1 MSTQTRSGGGGGG
14 GGHSRNQ
21 KKSNASNS
29 GGGGGSGSGHDSVS
43 HAAAAGKKGNQDASK
58 TDKPEK
64 AQPKATTEQLRIAQI
79 TNSTTEDPQINEK
92 VTLLLTM
99 TQRSEEEV
107 CCALNE
113 CDYDLEAA
121 ANFLIEELPQ
131 GAFAKYEKKRK
142 NKAAATA
149 EGAAGD
155 GDWADGN
162 GNADKREKSRNRSS
176 NRGGG
181 RGSTDSRGWRGRE
194 TRENERNQR
203 ESREPRAGGDRGED
217 RINDNYRGQ
226 RNGGGRNGPGGGGRG
241 GGFVSRSGRGGGRMG
256 GRGGGPRG
264 DRGTGGPGY
273 GPGRSGNA
281 NDDHHEVE
289 LWDNTIAQN
298 AEKQQQAHD
307 DAWGD
312 WNNEEYEGS
321 LKDSKVFT
329 TSNLGT
335 QTAASV
341 VSAGAGN
348 TTELAA
354 PPGLEHHLVQQGSHL
369 DDGPSSGPAAVTPPA
384 TLTGSAATP
393 LLQYSAAVSNPP
405 PQLQSQSQASTQSGS
420 GSGAGT
426 AASGG
431 AGSTATSFVSAAP
444 DTFSS
449 AASAAATLVQQAQ
462 QQQQLQQQQ
471 QTTPI
476 KPSATLSAEQSQ
488 YFNSLS
494 SQGASPGSAT
504 VPPSS
509 ASYPQNPVAAYSQT
523 SSSGNLSQY
532 ATYAHAFASGTA
544 ATTGEQGQQQP
555 QVRRARVKLPPPSKI
570 PASAVEMPG
579 DNALNNIGYLDVQFG
594 GLDFGTDDSFEA
606 LPEKISS
613 GVGFDGQQQ
622 QADDYQSKSQPQQS
636 ALSSSLQSSQIG
648 DALSAAGYAS
658 RSTTQQQQQQQG
670 GSSAVNVGANALDQ
684 LTKSD
689 PYGQTA
695 SAGSAYQ
702 NAYQSTGAAKGAS
715 GYPTAAPGFNSSSYA
730 NVQSSVA
737 SSYQQQGYGYQ
748 PSGVNAYQQQ
758 ASTGQSGSGVG
769 VTGGG
774 GAATQNIPVGGSSSQ
789 NSTSGNASS
798 AYLTSGYSTPQSAY
812 QSSQSVYGNTG
823 LSNSSGFASSASNA
837 SSQYAN
843 FSASAKLKDATTTS
857 GGAHYD
863 SVSTSSG
870 VSSSSGSGTGNGATG
885 AVSGQT
891 GANQAAV
898 SNNNVSGSSSASN
911 VTTGGASGVQ
921 SQGGVSSAGG
931 VAGGS
936 VSGSASATNVGVSVN
951 NNNNNSSSNAGSVG
965 AAAAVAAAAAAQ
977 SAAGTTAAVLA
988 SLTSKNSSSSSSS
1001 GGSGSVATTTGSAG
1015 GGAGG
1020 VAGSVSGTGT
1030 GTGSGSVGA
1039 SSAGGAGG
1047 SGGGSGSGSGSGSG
1061 LVPTN
1066 IQMQGYYDLNY
1077 PPASLGAGR
1086 DNLGSVAYSAMTD
1099 GRFARTDNNSSP
1111 VGNVSNT
1118 MSQQAGSSAPMLNV
1132 PYAYFY
1138 GGNVMPGS
1146 FQYGTPAIYP
1156 QQIQTANTA
1165 SSGQFPKPSYS
1176 AGYGSTSY
1184 DTLSQTTQD
1193 YGKGGYSS
1201 NVNQQNKT
1209 QTVSNQS
1216 QAGTGSD
1223 LTSSMYGKGHVALN
1237 KVNSYDKQSFHS
1249 GTPPPFNMANTQTAG
1264 GTSAQPYGMYLP
1276 MPAAGHHNMIHQPIH
1291 QVESDLA
1298 PPQVVVGRGGREA
1311 DNQVHVHATGTQVTF
1326 QQIWHNT
1333 TNNSNTG
1340 DTESPYPNSNPVLEQ
1355 DQGAASREDNFD
1367 QNNVQ
1372 NYVKDDV
1379 SGISFFAD

>member
-29 GGGGGSGSGHDSVS
+29 GGGSGPGHDALS
-43 HAAAAGKKGNQDASK
+43 HAANAGKKGGQDASK

-142 NKAAATA
+142 NKAANAA
-149 EGAAGD
+149 ADGAAGD
-155 GDWADGN
+155 GEWADGN

-176 NRGGG
+176 TRGGG

-217 RINDNYRGQ
+217 RANDNYRGQ
-226 RNGGGRNGPGGGGRG
+226 RNGGGRSGPGGVGGGRG
-241 GGFVSRSGRGGGRMG
+241 GGFISRSGRGGGRMG
-256 GRGGGPRG
+256 ARTGGPRG
-264 DRGTGGPGY
+264 DRVTGGPGGGSY

-281 NDDHHEVE
+281 EDHHEVE

-298 AEKQQQAHD
+298 AEKQQQPHD

-335 QTAASV
+335 QSAASV
-341 VSAGAGN
+341 VSAGGAGAS
-348 TTELAA
+348 TDLAA

-369 DDGPSSGPAAVTPPA
+369 DDGTGSGPAAVTPPA
-384 TLTGSAATP
+384 TLSGSATTP

-405 PQLQSQSQASTQSGS
+405 PQLQSSQ
-420 GSGAGT
+420 SGAGGQG
-426 AASGG
+426 AGAPASGG
-431 AGSTATSFVSAAP
+431 GTGSAATAFVSTAS

-462 QQQQLQQQQ
+462 QQQQIQQQ

-488 YFNSLS
+488 YFNSLA
-494 SQGASPGSAT
+494 SQGGSPGSAA
-504 VPPSS
+504 VQAGAP
-509 ASYPQNPVAAYSQT
+509 AGFAQNAVAAYSQT
-523 SSSGNLSQY
+523 NPSVSVSQY
-532 ATYAHAFASGTA
+532 TSTYANVFASGTA
-544 ATTGEQGQQQP
+544 TGEQTNQQQP

-594 GLDFGTDDSFEA
+594 GLDFGTDDSFDA
-606 LPEKISS
+606 LPEKIGA
-613 GVGFDGQQQ
+613 GVAFEGQQQ
-622 QADDYQSKSQPQQS
+622 SDDSQSKSQQQQQNLT
-636 ALSSSLQSSQIG
+636 ASLQSSQIG

-658 RSTTQQQQQQQG
+658 RSAAQQQG
-670 GSSAVNVGANALDQ
+670 GSSAVNAASNALDQ
-684 LTKSD
+684 LAKND
-689 PYGQTA
+689 PYGQA
-695 SAGSAYQ
+695 SGAGSAYQ
-702 NAYQSTGAAKGAS
+702 YGYQSSGAKTTS
-715 GYPTAAPGFNSSSYA
+715 GYPTTVPGGYSSSSYA
-730 NVQSSVA
+730 NVQNSVA

-748 PSGVNAYQQQ
+748 PSAVNSYQQQ
-758 ASTGQSGSGVG
+758 TGPGAQGAGGVG
-769 VTGGG
+769 VTGGA
-774 GAATQNIPVGGSSSQ
+774 GAATQNIPVGGSGSQ
-789 NSTSGNASS
+789 NSSSGNASS

-823 LSNSSGFASSASNA
+823 LFAGSASNA
-837 SSQYAN
+837 TSQYAN
-843 FSASAKLKDATTTS
+843 FSGSAKLKEATAA
-857 GGAHYD
+857 GGATHYD

-870 VSSSSGSGTGNGATG
+870 VSNSSGSTGNGATG
-885 AVSGQT
+885 AVSGQA
-891 GANQAAV
+891 GANQTAV
-898 SNNNVSGSSSASN
+898 SNNNNVSGSSASN
-911 VTTGGASGVQ
+911 VAASVASGGVAGVGVGGGVGV

-931 VAGGS
+931 VGVAGGS
-936 VSGSASATNVGVSVN
+936 NSGSATNVGVSVN
-951 NNNNNSSSNAGSVG
+951 NNNSSSSSNAGSVG
-965 AAAAVAAAAAAQ
+965 AAAAVAAAAAQ
-977 SAAGTTAAVLA
+977 TAAGTTAAVLA

-1001 GGSGSVATTTGSAG
+1001 GSGGNGAATAGSAG
-1015 GGAGG
+1015 GAGVGVGAG
-1020 VAGSVSGTGT
+1020 AGT
-1030 GTGSGSVGA
+1030 GTGSVG
-1039 SSAGGAGG
+1039 AGGAG
-1047 SGGGSGSGSGSGSG
+1047 SGGGSGSG

-1066 IQMQGYYDLNY
+1066 IQMVSQYIQTGLPYYQQPVYSYEELQMMQQRVPHVQGYYDLNY

-1086 DNLGSVAYSAMTD
+1086 DTLGSVAYSTMTD

-1111 VGNVSNT
+1111 VGNVCLKSMKQNYDSLNNDFNLLQVSST

-1156 QQIQTANTA
+1156 QQIPPANTA
-1165 SSGQFPKPSYS
+1165 SGGQFPKPSYS
-1176 AGYGSTSY
+1176 ASYGSTSY

-1201 NVNQQNKT
+1201 SVNQQSKT
-1209 QTVSNQS
+1209 QAVSNQS

-1237 KVNSYDKQSFHS
+1237 KVNSYEKQSFHS

-1276 MPAAGHHNMIHQPIH
+1276 MAATGHHNMIHQPIH
-1291 QVESDLA
+1291 QVESPL
-1298 PPQVVVGRGGREA
+1298 PQQDSNSAGQR
-1311 DNQVHVHATGTQVTF
+1311 
-1326 QQIWHNT
+1326 QQ
-1333 TNNSNTG
+1333 SSSQSKSAG
-1340 DTESPYPNSNPVLEQ
+1340 KQGYSPSYWN
-1355 DQGAASREDNFD
+1355 G
-1367 QNNVQ
+1367 QN
-1372 NYVKDDV
+1372 
-1379 SGISFFAD
+1379 

>member
-14 GGHSRNQ
+14 GHTRNQ

-29 GGGGGSGSGHDSVS
+29 GGGGAGHLDGVS
-43 HAAAAGKKGNQDASK
+43 HAAAAGKKGGQDASK

-92 VTLLLTM
+92 VLLLLTM

-142 NKAAATA
+142 NKAASNTGD
-149 EGAAGD
+149 GAAGD

-162 GNADKREKSRNRSS
+162 ANADKREKSRNRSS
-176 NRGGG
+176 NRGGT
-181 RGSTDSRGWRGRE
+181 RGSSDSRGWRGRE

-203 ESREPRAGGDRGED
+203 ESREPWSGQNVGQDRGDD
-217 RINDNYRGQ
+217 RANDNYRGQ
-226 RNGGGRNGPGGGGRG
+226 RNGGGRSGPGGGGRG

-256 GRGGGPRG
+256 GRTGGPRG
-264 DRGTGGPGY
+264 DRGSGGPGGAY
-273 GPGRSGNA
+273 GSGRGGNA
-281 NDDHHEVE
+281 NEDHHEVE

-329 TSNLGT
+329 TSNLAT
-335 QTAASV
+335 QSAANV
-341 VSAGAGN
+341 VSGTGACVTGVVAVAGS
-348 TTELAA
+348 EISA
-354 PPGLEHHLVQQGSHL
+354 PPGLEHQLVQQGSHL
-369 DDGPSSGPAAVTPPA
+369 EESSSSGPAAVTPPA
-384 TLTGSAATP
+384 TLTGSATTP

-405 PQLQSQSQASTQSGS
+405 PQLQTQATQ
-420 GSGAGT
+420 SGAGT
-426 AASGG
+426 GASAAAGGG
-431 AGSTATSFVSAAP
+431 AGSTPSSFVSASP

-449 AASAAATLVQQAQ
+449 AASAAATLVHQAQ
-462 QQQQLQQQQ
+462 KQQQLQQ

-476 KPSATLSAEQSQ
+476 KPSATLSVEQSQ
-488 YFNSLS
+488 YFNSLA
-494 SQGASPGSAT
+494 SQGVSPGS
-504 VPPSS
+504 VPVQS
-509 ASYPQNPVAAYSQT
+509 APAGYAQNSAAAYSQT
-523 SSSGNLSQY
+523 STSVGVSQY
-532 ATYAHAFASGTA
+532 PNTYANVFASGTGA
-544 ATTGEQGQQQP
+544 GSGTGEQSQQQP
-555 QVRRARVKLPPPSKI
+555 QIRRARVKLPPPSKI

-594 GLDFGTDDSFEA
+594 ALDFGTDDGFES
-606 LPEKISS
+606 LPEKVGS
-613 GVGFDGQQQ
+613 GFSIDGQQQ
-622 QADDYQSKSQPQQS
+622 QQQAEDYQSKSQQQQQVTL
-636 ALSSSLQSSQIG
+636 AAGLQSSQIS
-648 DALSAAGYAS
+648 DALSAAGYTS
-658 RSTTQQQQQQQG
+658 RSTAQQQG
-670 GSSAVNVGANALDQ
+670 VSSAVNATIDQ
-684 LTKSD
+684 LAKSD
-689 PYGQTA
+689 PYGQTG
-695 SAGSAYQ
+695 GSGNAYQ
-702 NAYQSTGAAKGAS
+702 NAYQSSGAS
-715 GYPTAAPGFNSSSYA
+715 KASSGFPTTAPGGYSSSTYA

-737 SSYQQQGYGYQ
+737 NSYQQQGYGSYQ
-748 PSGVNAYQQQ
+748 PSSYQQQ
-758 ASTGQSGSGVG
+758 AGTGAQSGTGAVS
-769 VTGGG
+769 GGG
-774 GAATQNIPVGGSSSQ
+774 GTATQNIPVGGSSRQ

-798 AYLTSGYSTPQSAY
+798 AFLTSGYSTPQSAY

-823 LSNSSGFASSASNA
+823 LSNSSGFSGSASNA

-843 FSASAKLKDATTTS
+843 FSSSAKLKDATTAS
-857 GGAHYD
+857 SAAHYD

-870 VSSSSGSGTGNGATG
+870 VSSNSGSTGNGG
-885 AVSGQT
+885 GVSGQA
-891 GANQAAV
+891 GANQAVV
-898 SNNNVSGSSSASN
+898 SNNNNVTGSSSVSN
-911 VTTGGASGVQ
+911 VTAGVASGNVAGVG
-921 SQGGVSSAGG
+921 GGVSQSG
-931 VAGGS
+931 VSSGVG
-936 VSGSASATNVGVSVN
+936 VTGGSASSVGVNV
-951 NNNNNSSSNAGSVG
+951 NNNSSSASSVG
-965 AAAAVAAAAAAQ
+965 TSAVAQTAT
-977 SAAGTTAAVLA
+977 GTTAAVLA
-988 SLTSKNSSSSSSS
+988 SLTNKNSSSSNSSGS
-1001 GGSGSVATTTGSAG
+1001 GGSSATTTGNASGQGAG
-1015 GGAGG
+1015 ASTGGVGGA
-1020 VAGSVSGTGT
+1020 SG
-1030 GTGSGSVGA
+1030 
-1039 SSAGGAGG
+1039 AGGAG
-1047 SGGGSGSGSGSGSG
+1047 SGGGSGSG

-1066 IQMQGYYDLNY
+1066 IQMVSQYIQTGLPYYQQPVYSYEELQMMQQRVPHVQGYYDLNY

-1086 DNLGSVAYSAMTD
+1086 DNLGSVTYSAMND

-1111 VGNVSNT
+1111 VGNVSST

-1156 QQIQTANTA
+1156 QQIPAANTA
-1165 SSGQFPKPSYS
+1165 SGQQFPKPSYS

-1193 YGKGGYSS
+1193 YSKGGYSS
-1201 NVNQQNKT
+1201 SVNQQSKT

-1237 KVNSYDKQSFHS
+1237 KVNSYEKQSFHS
-1249 GTPPPFNMANTQTAG
+1249 GTPPPFNMPNTQTAG

-1291 QVESDLA
+1291 QMD
-1298 PPQVVVGRGGREA
+1298 GRIHSSSRRDSNSAGQR
-1311 DNQVHVHATGTQVTF
+1311 
-1326 QQIWHNT
+1326 QQST
-1333 TNNSNTG
+1333 SQSKSAG
-1340 DTESPYPNSNPVLEQ
+1340 KQGYSPSYWA
-1355 DQGAASREDNFD
+1355 G
-1367 QNNVQ
+1367 QN
-1372 NYVKDDV
+1372 
-1379 SGISFFAD
+1379 

>member
-14 GGHSRNQ
+14 GHTRNQ
-21 KKSNASNS
+21 KKSNASHS
-29 GGGGGSGSGHDSVS
+29 GGGGTGHDGVS
-43 HAAAAGKKGNQDASK
+43 HAAAAGKKGGQDASK

-142 NKAAATA
+142 NKAANTTA
-149 EGAAGD
+149 DGAAGD

-162 GNADKREKSRNRSS
+162 ANADKREKSRNRSS
-176 NRGGG
+176 NRGGT

-203 ESREPRAGGDRGED
+203 ESREPRSGGDRGED
-217 RINDNYRGQ
+217 RTNDNYRGQ
-226 RNGGGRNGPGGGGRG
+226 RNGGGRSGPGGGGRG

-256 GRGGGPRG
+256 GRTGGPRG
-264 DRGTGGPGY
+264 DRGSGGTGGGY
-273 GPGRSGNA
+273 GPRSGNA
-281 NDDHHEVE
+281 NEDHHEVE

-329 TSNLGT
+329 TSNLAT

-341 VSAGAGN
+341 VSGTGASGTGASTVAGS
-348 TTELAA
+348 ELSA
-354 PPGLEHHLVQQGSHL
+354 PPGLEHQLVQQGSL
-369 DDGPSSGPAAVTPPA
+369 LEESSSSGPVPVTPPA
-384 TLTGSAATP
+384 TLSGSATTP

-405 PQLQSQSQASTQSGS
+405 PQLQSQGTQ
-420 GSGAGT
+420 SGAGT
-426 AASGG
+426 GASAAAGGG
-431 AGSTATSFVSAAP
+431 AGSTPSSFVSASP

-449 AASAAATLVQQAQ
+449 AASAAATLVHQAQ

-476 KPSATLSAEQSQ
+476 KPSATLSVEQSQ
-488 YFNSLS
+488 YFNSLA
-494 SQGASPGSAT
+494 SQGVSPGSAAVQPAPAGYT
-504 VPPSS
+504 
-509 ASYPQNPVAAYSQT
+509 QNPVAAYSQT
-523 SSSGNLSQY
+523 STSVGVSQY
-532 ATYAHAFASGTA
+532 PNTYANVFASGA
-544 ATTGEQGQQQP
+544 GAGAGPGEQSQQQP
-555 QVRRARVKLPPPSKI
+555 QVRRTRVKLPPPSKI

-594 GLDFGTDDSFEA
+594 ALDFGTDDGFET
-606 LPEKISS
+606 LPEKVGS
-613 GVGFDGQQQ
+613 GFSIDGQQQ
-622 QADDYQSKSQPQQS
+622 QQQPDDYQSKSQQQQQQQ
-636 ALSSSLQSSQIG
+636 ATLAAGLQSSQIS
-648 DALSAAGYAS
+648 DALSAAGYTS
-658 RSTTQQQQQQQG
+658 RSTAQQQQQG
-670 GSSAVNVGANALDQ
+670 VSSAVNATTALDQ
-684 LTKSD
+684 LAKSD

-695 SAGSAYQ
+695 GSGNAYQ
-702 NAYQSTGAAKGAS
+702 NAYQSSGAGKTAS
-715 GYPTAAPGFNSSSYA
+715 GYPTTAPGGYSSSTYA

-737 SSYQQQGYGYQ
+737 SSYQQQGYGSYQ
-748 PSGVNAYQQQ
+748 PSSYQQQ
-758 ASTGQSGSGVG
+758 AGTGAQSGTGAVA
-769 VTGGG
+769 GGG

-823 LSNSSGFASSASNA
+823 LSNSSGFAGSASNA

-843 FSASAKLKDATTTS
+843 FSASAKLKDATS
-857 GGAHYD
+857 ASSAAHYD

-870 VSSSSGSGTGNGATG
+870 VSSSSGSTGNGG
-885 AVSGQT
+885 AVSGQA
-891 GANQAAV
+891 GANQAVV
-898 SNNNVSGSSSASN
+898 SNNNVSGSSSVSN
-911 VTTGGASGVQ
+911 VTAGVASGNVAGVG
-921 SQGGVSSAGG
+921 GGVSQSGVSSGVG

-936 VSGSASATNVGVSVN
+936 AASVGVNV
-951 NNNNNSSSNAGSVG
+951 NNNSSSASSVG
-965 AAAAVAAAAAAQ
+965 AAAVAQTAT
-977 SAAGTTAAVLA
+977 GTTAAVLA
-988 SLTSKNSSSSSSS
+988 SLTNKNSSSSNSS
-1001 GGSGSVATTTGSAG
+1001 GSGGSVATAAGNAG
-1015 GGAGG
+1015 GPGAGASTGG
-1020 VAGSVSGTGT
+1020 VG
-1030 GTGSGSVGA
+1030 GA
-1039 SSAGGAGG
+1039 SGAGGAG
-1047 SGGGSGSGSGSGSG
+1047 SGGGSGSG

-1066 IQMQGYYDLNY
+1066 IQMVSQYIQTGLPYYQQPVYSYEELQMMQQRVPHVQGYYDLNY

-1086 DNLGSVAYSAMTD
+1086 DNLGSVTYSAMND

-1111 VGNVSNT
+1111 VGNVSST

-1156 QQIQTANTA
+1156 QIPAANTA
-1165 SSGQFPKPSYS
+1165 SGQQFPKPSYS

-1193 YGKGGYSS
+1193 YSKGGYSS
-1201 NVNQQNKT
+1201 SVNQQSKT
-1209 QTVSNQS
+1209 QAVSNQS

-1237 KVNSYDKQSFHS
+1237 KVNSYEKQSFHS
-1249 GTPPPFNMANTQTAG
+1249 GTPPPFNMPNTQTAG

-1291 QVESDLA
+1291 QMD
-1298 PPQVVVGRGGREA
+1298 GRIHSSSRRDSNSAGQRQQSTSQSKSAGK
-1311 DNQVHVHATGTQVTF
+1311 QGYSPSYWTG
-1326 QQIWHNT
+1326 
-1333 TNNSNTG
+1333 
-1340 DTESPYPNSNPVLEQ
+1340 
-1355 DQGAASREDNFD
+1355 
-1367 QNNVQ
+1367 QN
-1372 NYVKDDV
+1372 
-1379 SGISFFAD
+1379 

>member
-14 GGHSRNQ
+14 GHTRNQ

-29 GGGGGSGSGHDSVS
+29 GGGGTGHDGVS
-43 HAAAAGKKGNQDASK
+43 HAAAAGKKGGQDASK

-142 NKAAATA
+142 NKAANTA
-149 EGAAGD
+149 ADGAAGD

-162 GNADKREKSRNRSS
+162 ANADKREKSRNRSS
-176 NRGGG
+176 NRGGT

-203 ESREPRAGGDRGED
+203 ESREPRSGGDRGDD
-217 RINDNYRGQ
+217 RANDNYRGQ
-226 RNGGGRNGPGGGGRG
+226 RNGGGRTGPGGGGRG
-241 GGFVSRSGRGGGRMG
+241 GGFISRSGRGGGRMG
-256 GRGGGPRG
+256 GRTGGPRG
-264 DRGTGGPGY
+264 DRGSGGTGGGY

-281 NDDHHEVE
+281 NEDHHEVE

-329 TSNLGT
+329 TSNLAT
-335 QTAASV
+335 QTAASGAAGST
-341 VSAGAGN
+341 SAGS
-348 TTELAA
+348 EISA
-354 PPGLEHHLVQQGSHL
+354 PPGLEHQLVQQGLEETS
-369 DDGPSSGPAAVTPPA
+369 SSGPVPVTPPA
-384 TLTGSAATP
+384 TLTGSATTP

-405 PQLQSQSQASTQSGS
+405 PQATQ
-420 GSGAGT
+420 SGAGT
-426 AASGG
+426 GASAATGGGAASTP
-431 AGSTATSFVSAAP
+431 SSFVSASP

-449 AASAAATLVQQAQ
+449 AASAAATLVHQAQ
-462 QQQQLQQQQ
+462 QQQQLQQQ

-476 KPSATLSAEQSQ
+476 KPSATLSVEQSQ
-488 YFNSLS
+488 YFNSLA
-494 SQGASPGSAT
+494 SQGVSPGSAA
-504 VPPSS
+504 VQPAPAGYAQS
-509 ASYPQNPVAAYSQT
+509 PVAAYSQT
-523 SSSGNLSQY
+523 STSQY
-532 ATYAHAFASGTA
+532 PNTYANVFASGTA
-544 ATTGEQGQQQP
+544 AGAGTGEQSQQQP

-594 GLDFGTDDSFEA
+594 ALDFGTDDGFEA
-606 LPEKISS
+606 LPEKVGS
-613 GVGFDGQQQ
+613 GFSIDGQQQ
-622 QADDYQSKSQPQQS
+622 QQQQDDYQSKSQQQQQQ
-636 ALSSSLQSSQIG
+636 ATLAAGLQSSQIS
-648 DALSAAGYAS
+648 DALSAAGYTS
-658 RSTTQQQQQQQG
+658 RSTAQQQQQG
-670 GSSAVNVGANALDQ
+670 VSSAVSATTALDQ
-684 LTKSD
+684 LAKSD

-695 SAGSAYQ
+695 GSGNAYQ
-702 NAYQSTGAAKGAS
+702 NAYQSSGAGKTAS
-715 GYPTAAPGFNSSSYA
+715 GYPTTAPGGYGSSTYA

-737 SSYQQQGYGYQ
+737 SSYQQQGYGSYQ
-748 PSGVNAYQQQ
+748 PSSYQQQ
-758 ASTGQSGSGVG
+758 AGTGAQSGTGAVA
-769 VTGGG
+769 GGG
-774 GAATQNIPVGGSSSQ
+774 GATTQNIPVGGSSSQ

-823 LSNSSGFASSASNA
+823 LFASSASNA

-843 FSASAKLKDATTTS
+843 FSASTKLKDATTAS
-857 GGAHYD
+857 SAAHYD

-870 VSSSSGSGTGNGATG
+870 VSSSSGSTGNGG
-885 AVSGQT
+885 AVSGQA
-891 GANQAAV
+891 GANQAVV
-898 SNNNVSGSSSASN
+898 SNNNVSGSSSVSN
-911 VTTGGASGVQ
+911 VTAGVASGNVAGVG
-921 SQGGVSSAGG
+921 GGVSQSGVSSGVG

-936 VSGSASATNVGVSVN
+936 AASVGVNV
-951 NNNNNSSSNAGSVG
+951 NNNNSSASSVG
-965 AAAAVAAAAAAQ
+965 AAAVAQTAT
-977 SAAGTTAAVLA
+977 GTTAAVLA
-988 SLTSKNSSSSSSS
+988 SLTNKNSSSSNSS
-1001 GGSGSVATTTGSAG
+1001 GSGGSVATTAGNAG
-1015 GGAGG
+1015 GPGAGASTGG
-1020 VAGSVSGTGT
+1020 VG
-1030 GTGSGSVGA
+1030 GA
-1039 SSAGGAGG
+1039 SGAGGAG
-1047 SGGGSGSGSGSGSG
+1047 SGGGSGSG

-1066 IQMQGYYDLNY
+1066 IQMVSQYIQTGLPYYQQPVYSYEELQMMQQRVPHVQGYYDLNY

-1086 DNLGSVAYSAMTD
+1086 DNLGSVTYSAMND

-1111 VGNVSNT
+1111 VGNVSST

-1156 QQIQTANTA
+1156 QQIPAANTA
-1165 SSGQFPKPSYS
+1165 SGQQFPKPSYS

-1193 YGKGGYSS
+1193 YSKGGYSS
-1201 NVNQQNKT
+1201 SVNQQSKT
-1209 QTVSNQS
+1209 QAVSNQS

-1237 KVNSYDKQSFHS
+1237 KVNSYEKQSFHS
-1249 GTPPPFNMANTQTAG
+1249 GTPPPFNMPNTQTAG

-1291 QVESDLA
+1291 QMD
-1298 PPQVVVGRGGREA
+1298 GRIHSSSRRDSNSAGQRQQSTSQSKSAGK
-1311 DNQVHVHATGTQVTF
+1311 QGYSPSYWTG
-1326 QQIWHNT
+1326 
-1333 TNNSNTG
+1333 
-1340 DTESPYPNSNPVLEQ
+1340 
-1355 DQGAASREDNFD
+1355 
-1367 QNNVQ
+1367 QN
-1372 NYVKDDV
+1372 
-1379 SGISFFAD
+1379 

>member
-14 GGHSRNQ
+14 GHTRNQ

-29 GGGGGSGSGHDSVS
+29 GGGGGSGHHDAVS
-43 HAAAAGKKGNQDASK
+43 HAAPAGKKGGGLDVNK

-79 TNSTTEDPQINEK
+79 TNSTTEDPQIKEK

-142 NKAAATA
+142 NKAANAPGDGAT
-149 EGAAGD
+149 GD

-162 GNADKREKSRNRSS
+162 ANADKREKSRNRSS

-203 ESREPRAGGDRGED
+203 ESREPRSGGDRGDD
-217 RINDNYRGQ
+217 RANDNYRGQ
-226 RNGGGRNGPGGGGRG
+226 RNGGGRNGPGALGSGRG
-241 GGFVSRSGRGGGRMG
+241 GGFISRSGRGGGRMG
-256 GRGGGPRG
+256 GRTGGPRG
-264 DRGTGGPGY
+264 DRIGGPGGGGY

-329 TSNLGT
+329 TSNLAT
-335 QTAASV
+335 QTAANV
-341 VSAGAGN
+341 VSGAGASAGADSS
-348 TTELAA
+348 LPA
-354 PPGLEHHLVQQGSHL
+354 PPGLEHHLVQQGSSHL
-369 DDGPSSGPAAVTPPA
+369 DEGSNSGPTAGTPPA
-384 TLTGSAATP
+384 TLSSSATTP

-405 PQLQSQSQASTQSGS
+405 PQLQAQSTQA
-420 GSGAGT
+420 GAGT
-426 AASGG
+426 PAGATAGGGTGNAS
-431 AGSTATSFVSAAP
+431 SSFGSAAP

-462 QQQQLQQQQ
+462 QQQLQQ

-494 SQGASPGSAT
+494 SQGASPGSAAVQPAPAGYT
-504 VPPSS
+504 
-509 ASYPQNPVAAYSQT
+509 QNPVAAYSQT
-523 SSSGNLSQY
+523 SANVGVSQFPS
-532 ATYAHAFASGTA
+532 TYANVFASGTA
-544 ATTGEQGQQQP
+544 AGAAGEQSQQQP
-555 QVRRARVKLPPPSKI
+555 VRRARVKLPPPSKI

-594 GLDFGTDDSFEA
+594 ALDFGTDDGFDA
-606 LPEKISS
+606 VPEK
-613 GVGFDGQQQ
+613 VGAGYSIDSQQQ
-622 QADDYQSKSQPQQS
+622 QQQQDDYQSKSQQQQS
-636 ALSSSLQSSQIG
+636 ALTAGLQSSQIG
-648 DALSAAGYAS
+648 DALTAAAGFAS
-658 RSTTQQQQQQQG
+658 RSTAQQQG
-670 GSSAVNVGANALDQ
+670 GSSSAATNALDQ
-684 LTKSD
+684 LAKND
-689 PYGQTA
+689 PYGQAGGTGSAYHQNAYQTSGGAGKATSGYPTTA
-695 SAGSAYQ
+695 SAGYS
-702 NAYQSTGAAKGAS
+702 
-715 GYPTAAPGFNSSSYA
+715 SSSYA
-730 NVQSSVA
+730 NVQSSVG
-737 SSYQQQGYGYQ
+737 SYQQQGYGYQ
-748 PSGVNAYQQQ
+748 PSAVNSYQQQ
-758 ASTGQSGSGVG
+758 QAGAGAQSGATSTGVA
-769 VTGGG
+769 

-812 QSSQSVYGNTG
+812 QSSQNVYGNTG
-823 LSNSSGFASSASNA
+823 GLFAGSASNA
-837 SSQYAN
+837 TSQYAS
-843 FSASAKLKDATTTS
+843 FSASAKLKDATATS
-857 GGAHYD
+857 GAAHYD

-870 VSSSSGSGTGNGATG
+870 VSSSSGSTGNGAAG
-885 AVSGQT
+885 AVSGQP
-891 GANQAAV
+891 GANQAVV
-898 SNNNVSGSSSASN
+898 SNNNNVSGSSSVSN
-911 VTTGGASGVQ
+911 VTAGVATGNVGGVISQ
-921 SQGGVSSAGG
+921 SGVSSSGVG

-936 VSGSASATNVGVSVN
+936 GSAANVVGVNV
-951 NNNNNSSSNAGSVG
+951 NSSSNNAGSVG
-965 AAAAVAAAAAAQ
+965 AAAAAVAAQ
-977 SAAGTTAAVLA
+977 TAAGTTAAVLA
-988 SLTSKNSSSSSSS
+988 SLTNKNISSSSNSS
-1001 GGSGSVATTTGSAG
+1001 GSGGSVATTAG
-1015 GGAGG
+1015 
-1020 VAGSVSGTGT
+1020 
-1030 GTGSGSVGA
+1030 
-1039 SSAGGAGG
+1039 SAGGAGAGAGTGGGVGGASGAGGAG
-1047 SGGGSGSGSGSGSG
+1047 SGGGSGSGSG

-1066 IQMQGYYDLNY
+1066 IQMVSQYIQTGLPYYQQPVYSYEELQMMQQRVPHVQGYYDMNY
-1077 PPASLGAGR
+1077 PQASLGAGR
-1086 DNLGSVAYSAMTD
+1086 DNLGSVAYSTMTD

-1111 VGNVSNT
+1111 VGNVSST
-1118 MSQQAGSSAPMLNV
+1118 MSQQAGSGAPMLNV

-1146 FQYGTPAIYP
+1146 FQYGTPTIYP
-1156 QQIQTANTA
+1156 VSPLLEFRNHIAVCNWNRFDLIKQQQIPAANTA
-1165 SSGQFPKPSYS
+1165 SGGQFPKPSYS

-1193 YGKGGYSS
+1193 YSKGGGGGYSS
-1201 NVNQQNKT
+1201 SVNQQSKT

-1223 LTSSMYGKGHVALN
+1223 LTSSMYGKGHAALN
-1237 KVNSYDKQSFHS
+1237 KVNSYEKQSFHS

-1291 QVESDLA
+1291 QVESQL
-1298 PPQVVVGRGGREA
+1298 PPQFIVDSNSAGQR
-1311 DNQVHVHATGTQVTF
+1311 
-1326 QQIWHNT
+1326 QQST
-1333 TNNSNTG
+1333 SQSKSAG
-1340 DTESPYPNSNPVLEQ
+1340 K
-1355 DQGAASREDNFD
+1355 
-1367 QNNVQ
+1367 Q
-1372 NYVKDDV
+1372 NY
-1379 SGISFFAD
+1379 SPSYWTGQN

>member
-29 GGGGGSGSGHDSVS
+29 GGGGPGSGHDSVS
-43 HAAAAGKKGNQDASK
+43 HAAAAGKKGGQDASK

-79 TNSTTEDPQINEK
+79 TNSTIEDPQIFEK

-142 NKAAATA
+142 NKAAATG
-149 EGAAGD
+149 EGGAGD

-264 DRGTGGPGY
+264 DRGTGGAGY

-405 PQLQSQSQASTQSGS
+405 PQLQSQSQGSTQSGN

-431 AGSTATSFVSAAP
+431 AGSTATSFGSAAP

-462 QQQQLQQQQ
+462 QQQQLQQQ

-494 SQGASPGSAT
+494 SQGASPGTAA

-532 ATYAHAFASGTA
+532 ATYAHAFTSGTG
-544 ATTGEQGQQQP
+544 TTSEQGQQQP

-594 GLDFGTDDSFEA
+594 ALDFGTDDSFEA

-613 GVGFDGQQQ
+613 GVSFDGQQQ
-622 QADDYQSKSQPQQS
+622 QADDYQSKSQQQQQS
-636 ALSSSLQSSQIG
+636 TLSSSLQSSQIG
-648 DALSAAGYAS
+648 DALTAAAYAS
-658 RSTTQQQQQQQG
+658 RSTTQQQQQG
-670 GSSAVNVGANALDQ
+670 GSSAVNVGTNALDQ

-715 GYPTAAPGFNSSSYA
+715 GYPTAAPGFASSSYA

-748 PSGVNAYQQQ
+748 PSGVNSYQQQ
-758 ASTGQSGSGVG
+758 GSTGAQSGSGVSG
-769 VTGGG
+769 GTG
-774 GAATQNIPVGGSSSQ
+774 AVIIPAGGSSSQ

-857 GGAHYD
+857 GATHYD
-863 SVSTSSG
+863 SSG
-870 VSSSSGSGTGNGATG
+870 VSSSSGSTGNGATG

-911 VTTGGASGVQ
+911 VTTGGSSGVSQ
-921 SQGGVSSAGG
+921 SGVSSAGGVGVG

-936 VSGSASATNVGVSVN
+936 VSGSSSATNVGVSVN
-951 NNNNNSSSNAGSVG
+951 NNNNSSSSNAGSVG
-965 AAAAVAAAAAAQ
+965 AAAAVAAAAAQ
-977 SAAGTTAAVLA
+977 TAAGTTAAVLA

-1015 GGAGG
+1015 GAGTVSG
-1020 VAGSVSGTGT
+1020 SGTGT
-1030 GTGSGSVGA
+1030 GSVGA
-1039 SSAGGAGG
+1039 SSAGGAG
-1047 SGGGSGSGSGSGSG
+1047 SGGGSGSGSG

-1066 IQMQGYYDLNY
+1066 IQMVSQYIQTGLPYYQQPVYSYEELQMMQQRVQHVQGYYDLNY

-1111 VGNVSNT
+1111 VGNQVSNT

-1291 QVESDLA
+1291 QMD
-1298 PPQVVVGRGGREA
+1298 GRIHSSSRRDSNSAGQRQQSSSQSKSAGK
-1311 DNQVHVHATGTQVTF
+1311 QGYSPSYWTG
-1326 QQIWHNT
+1326 
-1333 TNNSNTG
+1333 
-1340 DTESPYPNSNPVLEQ
+1340 
-1355 DQGAASREDNFD
+1355 
-1367 QNNVQ
+1367 QN
-1372 NYVKDDV
+1372 
-1379 SGISFFAD
+1379 

>member
-14 GGHSRNQ
+14 GGHTRNQ

-29 GGGGGSGSGHDSVS
+29 GGGGGTGAGHDAVS
-43 HAAAAGKKGNQDASK
+43 HAAAAGKKGGQDASK

-79 TNSTTEDPQINEK
+79 TNSATEDPQIKEK

-142 NKAAATA
+142 SKAANAAA

-203 ESREPRAGGDRGED
+203 ESRELRAGGDRGED
-217 RINDNYRGQ
+217 RANDNYRGQ
-226 RNGGGRNGPGGGGRG
+226 RNGGGRNGPGGGGGGGRG

-264 DRGTGGPGY
+264 DRGIGGGGY
-273 GPGRSGNA
+273 GPGRGGNA

-329 TSNLGT
+329 TSNLGS

-341 VSAGAGN
+341 VSAGAG
-348 TTELAA
+348 TGASTELAA

-369 DDGPSSGPAAVTPPA
+369 EDGSGSGPAAATPPA
-384 TLTGSAATP
+384 TLSGSATTP

-405 PQLQSQSQASTQSGS
+405 PQLQQTQSQSTQSGT
-420 GSGAGT
+420 GAGPT
-426 AASGG
+426 AGGTGG
-431 AGSTATSFVSAAP
+431 AGSIPPTFAAAAAS

-449 AASAAATLVQQAQ
+449 AATAAATLVQQA

-494 SQGASPGSAT
+494 SQGASPGTAA
-504 VPPSS
+504 VPPSG
-509 ASYPQNPVAAYSQT
+509 AGYAQNPVAAYAQT
-523 SSSGNLSQY
+523 SASQY
-532 ATYAHAFASGTA
+532 PSTYANVFASGA
-544 ATTGEQGQQQP
+544 GTTGEQGQQQP

-579 DNALNNIGYLDVQFG
+579 DNALNNIVYLDVQFG
-594 GLDFGTDDSFEA
+594 GLDFGTDDGFDA
-606 LPEKISS
+606 LPEKIGA
-613 GVGFDGQQQ
+613 GVSFDGQQ
-622 QADDYQSKSQPQQS
+622 QADDYQTKSQQQQQQS
-636 ALSSSLQSSQIG
+636 TLAAGLQSSQIG

-658 RSTTQQQQQQQG
+658 RSATQQQQQG
-670 GSSAVNVGANALDQ
+670 GSSAVNVGTNALDQ

-689 PYGQTA
+689 PYGQTGGT
-695 SAGSAYQ
+695 GSAYQ
-702 NAYQSTGAAKGAS
+702 NAYQSSGAGKSAS
-715 GYPTAAPGFNSSSYA
+715 GYPTTAPGGYSNSSYA
-730 NVQSSVA
+730 NVQSSVG
-737 SSYQQQGYGYQ
+737 SSYQQQGYGGYQ
-748 PSGVNAYQQQ
+748 PSGVNSYQQQ
-758 ASTGQSGSGVG
+758 SGAGAQSASGVG
-769 VTGGG
+769 VSGGA

-823 LSNSSGFASSASNA
+823 LFSNSASNA
-837 SSQYAN
+837 SSQYSN
-843 FSASAKLKDATTTS
+843 FSTSAKLKDATTAS
-857 GGAHYD
+857 GAAHYD

-870 VSSSSGSGTGNGATG
+870 VSSSSGSTGNGATG
-885 AVSGQT
+885 AVSGGPP

-898 SNNNVSGSSSASN
+898 SNNNNVSVASN
-911 VTTGGASGVQ
+911 VTAGGASGVVSQ
-921 SQGGVSSAGG
+921 SGVSSAGG
-931 VAGGS
+931 SVS
-936 VSGSASATNVGVSVN
+936 VSGSAANVGVSVN
-951 NNNNNSSSNAGSVG
+951 SNNNNSNSGSSSNAGSVG
-965 AAAAVAAAAAAQ
+965 AAAVVAAAAAQ

-988 SLTSKNSSSSSSS
+988 SLTSKNSSSSNSS
-1001 GGSGSVATTTGSAG
+1001 GSGSGVAATTGSGIA
-1015 GGAGG
+1015 GGAGA
-1020 VAGSVSGTGT
+1020 VAGT
-1030 GTGSGSVGA
+1030 GTGSGTGSGSGVTGSVGGGGGA
-1039 SSAGGAGG
+1039 SGAGGAG
-1047 SGGGSGSGSGSGSG
+1047 SGGGSGSGSG

-1066 IQMQGYYDLNY
+1066 IQMVSQYIQTGLPYYQQPVYSYEELQMMQQRVPHVQGYYDLNY
-1077 PPASLGAGR
+1077 PPASLGAAR
-1086 DNLGSVAYSAMTD
+1086 DNLGSVAYSTMTD

-1111 VGNVSNT
+1111 VGNVSST

-1138 GGNVMPGS
+1138 GGNVMPGG

-1276 MPAAGHHNMIHQPIH
+1276 MAAAGHHNMIHQPIH
-1291 QVESDLA
+1291 QMD
-1298 PPQVVVGRGGREA
+1298 GRIHSSSRRDSNSAGQRQQSSSQSKSAGK
-1311 DNQVHVHATGTQVTF
+1311 QGYSPSYWTG
-1326 QQIWHNT
+1326 
-1333 TNNSNTG
+1333 
-1340 DTESPYPNSNPVLEQ
+1340 
-1355 DQGAASREDNFD
+1355 
-1367 QNNVQ
+1367 QN
-1372 NYVKDDV
+1372 
-1379 SGISFFAD
+1379 